1 MPDFRRAGNVVDSGE
16 PLRSICRP
24 VISLLLRS
32 TAYLVRVPVSMTY
45 QYKAKLK
52 IDGVLTG
59 LSWAPTCGL

>member
-1 MPDFRRAGNVVDSGE
+1 MPDFRRADNVVDSGE

-32 TAYLVRVPVSMTY
+32 TAYLVCVPVSMTY

-52 IDGVLTG
+52 LTEYSQVFLG
-59 LSWAPTCGL
+59 PQLAA